1 MILCMIDLQE
11 GRIVASKRGTLEE
24 WMWHKYDIEND
35 WAFDFLWSNKLEIR
49 LIIHAVGHWTKW
61 HLLPHKG
68 GGWSLGF
75 HPMCVWVLYDLSKKK
90 ESRTVQTPTQTTH
103 LSHSGQPV
111 ELWAVSMGCGSWRQV
126 RSFRTRLLQVECQ
139 VSHMG
144 FQHTRLGWSRN
155 LKTPI
160 FDLPCCQIV
169 QFLAVIARSVTVVT
183 LSWFRLH
190 PTTTR
195 GHLKSQASISTQL
208 TAGSVLPHPTWSGQ
222 VTGWAL
228 TQLNSTGGH
237 P

>member
-1 MILCMIDLQE
+1 MPLAIGQNGISFPIRVEGEVLGSIPCVCEFCMTFLK
-11 GRIVASKRGTLEE
+11 KR
-24 WMWHKYDIEND
+24 K
-35 WAFDFLWSNKLEIR
+35 
-49 LIIHAVGHWTKW
+49 VG
-61 HLLPHKG
+61 L
-68 GGWSLGF
+68 SR
-75 HPMCVWVLYDLSKKK
+75 HPRK
-90 ESRTVQTPTQTTH
+90 PTH
-103 LSHSGQPV
+103 LSHLGQLV
-111 ELWAVSMGCGSWRQV
+111 ELWAVSMGCGSRRQV

-169 QFLAVIARSVTVVT
+169 QFLAVIARSVTIVT

-195 GHLKSQASISTQL
+195 GHLKGQASISTRL